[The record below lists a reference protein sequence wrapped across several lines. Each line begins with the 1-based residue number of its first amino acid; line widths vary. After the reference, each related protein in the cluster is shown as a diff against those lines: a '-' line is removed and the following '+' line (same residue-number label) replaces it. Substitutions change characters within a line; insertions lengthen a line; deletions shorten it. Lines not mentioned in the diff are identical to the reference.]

1 MINNFLHVEYVISL
15 ILLSPLEDAFDL
27 DLGRIQCSLES
38 TTLGR
43 YVFRTKQ
50 NGKMRNGSPFW
61 LKFDL
66 SQRFKY
72 KKWYSCVSTSNNFP
86 PPHPYLKTT
95 KKRERNWLTVRQ
107 YSPVQSTCKS
117 NKQFDKMRWLI
128 IELTCTTPWINNTI
142 DIAWRS
148 KNRLEK
154 CAQNWLG
161 IFFIVQPCDMTSLA
175 CVQQTGKERFSRSA
189 VS

>member
-50 NGKMRNGSPFW
+50 NGKVRNVSPFW

-66 SQRFKY
+66 SQKGL
-72 KKWYSCVSTSNNFP
+72 NI
-86 PPHPYLKTT
+86 
-95 KKRERNWLTVRQ
+95 RNDTR
-107 YSPVQSTCKS
+107 
-117 NKQFDKMRWLI
+117 
-128 IELTCTTPWINNTI
+128 
-142 DIAWRS
+142 A
-148 KNRLEK
+148 
-154 CAQNWLG
+154 
-161 IFFIVQPCDMTSLA
+161 
-175 CVQQTGKERFSRSA
+175 
-189 VS
+189 